1 MMIISLFKES
11 RSHLFQY
18 LCFSHC
24 LRQPDQTNPIKV
36 KIKSHMDGTT
46 SLKWPIFS
54 VNFALVHQPHLF
66 DLESISFAKLTEL
79 EIQTI
84 GILKETCLTVR
95 DCTKILGNQLLT
107 IMEPVNYGILS

>member
-1 MMIISLFKES
+1 M
-11 RSHLFQY
+11 
-18 LCFSHC
+18 
-24 LRQPDQTNPIKV
+24 RQPDQTNPIKV

-66 DLESISFAKLTEL
+66 DLDFISFAKLTEL

-95 DCTKILGNQLLT
+95 DRTKILGNQLLT
-107 IMEPVNYGILS
+107 IMEPVNYGISSS